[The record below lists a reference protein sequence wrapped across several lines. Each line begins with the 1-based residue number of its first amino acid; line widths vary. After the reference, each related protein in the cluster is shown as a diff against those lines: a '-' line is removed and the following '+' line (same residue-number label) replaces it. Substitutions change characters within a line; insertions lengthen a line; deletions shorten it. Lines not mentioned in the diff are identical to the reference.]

1 MVVERVELVGG
12 THPAR
17 CARQC
22 QCDILSHHYIL
33 CQCDILSQVRVE
45 LAGGTRPGRCA
56 PWGSDRGECMW
67 AGPTQIYK
75 KIDSTWSCVPGCLNL
90 ATLLL

>member
-22 QCDILSHHYIL
+22 QCDIV
-33 CQCDILSQVRVE
+33 SQDLGSWGVHV
-45 LAGGTRPGRCA
+45 GGTHP
-56 PWGSDRGECMW
+56 
-67 AGPTQIYK
+67 
-75 KIDSTWSCVPGCLNL
+75 
-90 ATLLL
+90 